1 LTATRQ
7 RVVRERIDPRLTASL
22 FANYRSATDAL
33 LELVDNAVDARID
46 GRPLRIDL
54 DLRAGSLT
62 LTAVGGTG
70 MSPSQL
76 ERDYLRWGASSKRS
90 GDRIGR
96 YGQGGKAAIGHLGNR
111 FEVMASPVGDARAYA
126 FEDDD
131 YRDRSK
137 LRAYTLHER
146 AKPVDASLGYIHISV
161 GQVDKKLD
169 PMRVRTRL
177 AEVYRPLIAS
187 GAVVMRVN
195 REHVAPLPWPVVE
208 EEPISV
214 RAGGRLLRGWY
225 GLLADPPPQSLVSGI
240 RVYHLGRLVGDPA
253 WFGHQGPAQHPGLA
267 RLVGE
272 IELPHVPVTMNK
284 NDVDHD
290 SPEWAAVEARIY
302 KLLAPVVRRLSRQE
316 GPSASPRALRTADQ
330 VRRILAR
337 ALRLLESGELFES
350 PNASGTD
357 GPDGQLTLDEVRAER
372 SNDGDGRDDGVD
384 PKTGDGPQPTDAD
397 EPAEDLEAPVSAE
410 EQPPSFEPPAPPE
423 DTTDPAKRR
432 GGGSR
437 RGFGDVVVRAMDP
450 RIRSATVD
458 EDGVRRIVI
467 NSQFALF
474 GVRDGDLWYQLETA
488 LREVCVTI
496 PEATVP
502 EFERKVNELML
513 VSLSLTERR
522 RQRRRQ
528 TCPAKG
534 AW

>member
-1 LTATRQ
+1 MTATRQ

-46 GRPLRIDL
+46 GQPLRVDL
-54 DLRAGSLT
+54 DLRPGSLT

-111 FEVMASPVGDARAYA
+111 FEVMASPVGDTRAYA

-131 YRDRSK
+131 YRDRSR
-137 LRAYTLHER
+137 LRTYELHER
-146 AKPVDASLGYIHISV
+146 AKPVDAGLGYVHIAV

-169 PMRVRTRL
+169 PVRVRTRL

-187 GAVVMRVN
+187 GAVSLRVN
-195 REHVAPLPWPVVE
+195 RAPVEPVPWPLVE

-225 GLLADPPPQSLVSGI
+225 GLLADPPPQSLASGM
-240 RVYHLGRLVGDPA
+240 RVYHLGRLVGDPV
-253 WFGHQGPAQHPGLA
+253 WFGHDGPAQHPGLA

-284 NDVDHD
+284 SDVDRD
-290 SPEWAAVEARIY
+290 SPEWAAVETRLH
-302 KLLAPVVRRLSRQE
+302 KLLAPVVRRLSREE
-316 GPSASPRALRTADQ
+316 GPSASPKAVRTADQ

-337 ALRLLESGELFES
+337 ALRMLESGELFES

-357 GPDGQLTLDEVRAER
+357 GPEGQLTLDEVRGAR
-372 SNDGDGRDDGVD
+372 SESDDDTTD
-384 PKTGDGPQPTDAD
+384 PEADEAGQPTDAD
-397 EPAEDLEAPVSAE
+397 EP
-410 EQPPSFEPPAPPE
+410 
-423 DTTDPAKRR
+423 
-432 GGGSR
+432 GGR
-437 RGFGDVVVRAMDP
+437 
-450 RIRSATVD
+450 
-458 EDGVRRIVI
+458 
-467 NSQFALF
+467 
-474 GVRDGDLWYQLETA
+474 
-488 LREVCVTI
+488 
-496 PEATVP
+496 
-502 EFERKVNELML
+502 
-513 VSLSLTERR
+513 
-522 RQRRRQ
+522 
-528 TCPAKG
+528 
-534 AW
+534 